1 MKLVLCENKK
11 LRIETL
17 GMKIYNLLEQINLID
32 TGLKNEANKAVN
44 QLLTI
49 RNWLIG
55 YYIVV
60 YEQNGEDRADYGKK
74 LLQTLSEK
82 LDKKGLSYR
91 NLRLFRQFYQ
101 TFPEIGQLLTAK
113 SSNLALPIWQTVSA
127 LLENK
132 FQTPDSEHTNT
143 LEMGSAQFNN
153 FEQTSAEFSE
163 EVRLLSSKMLQSLSF
178 SHITLLLPLDNRLQR
193 TFYAIEAIKGIWSVN
208 ELKRQINSLL
218 FERSGLSKKPE
229 LLIGKINKNLN
240 TETKSTLVKDV
251 YTFEFLGLPIKNAV
265 EETELETALLEHL
278 REFILELGNGFCLE
292 ARQKRILIG
301 DEYFFIDLVFYHRLL
316 KCHILIELKVEA
328 FNHVN
333 AGQLNTYI
341 NYYKQEVKQKEDN
354 DPIGILMV
362 AGKNDALVEY
372 AIAGMDKNL
381 FVSKY
386 LLQLPS
392 KEKLEAFLKTEFNE
406 L

>member
-1 MKLVLCENKK
+1 MKLD
-11 LRIETL
+11 
-17 GMKIYNLLEQINLID
+17 NLLKQINLLD
-32 TGLKNEANKAVN
+32 NGLKNEANKAVN

-55 YYIVV
+55 YYIVM
-60 YEQNGEDRADYGKK
+60 YEQNSDYRAKYGEK

-82 LDKKGLSYR
+82 LDRKGLSYR
-91 NLRLFRQFYQ
+91 NLKLFRQFYQ
-101 TFPEIGQLLTAK
+101 TFPEIGQLLTAQ

-127 LLENK
+127 LLENN
-132 FQTPDSEHTNT
+132 FQTPDNEYVNT
-143 LEMGSAQFNN
+143 LKTKSEQFNDL
-153 FEQTSAEFSE
+153 EQTDKLSTEFSE
-163 EVRLLSSKMLQSLSF
+163 EAKLLSSKMLQSLSF

-193 TFYAIEAIKGIWSVN
+193 AFYAIEAIKGVWSVS

-218 FERSGLSKKPE
+218 FERSGLSKKPK
-229 LLIGKINKNLN
+229 LLIDQINKNLN
-240 TETKSTLVKDV
+240 AETKSTLVKDV

-316 KCHILIELKVEA
+316 KCHVLIELKVES
-328 FNHVN
+328 FNHAN
-333 AGQLNTYI
+333 AGQLNTYL
-341 NYYKQEVKQKEDN
+341 NYYKQEVKQKDDN

-362 AGKNDALVEY
+362 AGKNDTLVEY
-372 AIAGMDKNL
+372 AIAGMDENL

-392 KEKLEAFLKTEFNE
+392 KQKLEAFLKKEFNE